1 MEGKYEQ
8 LELIGKGSFGDIY
21 HGRNKATGQDVALKM
36 INLEEADDIANIQQE
51 IKTLS
56 ELKCQYVVQYY
67 DSILKGNNL
76 CIVMEY
82 LGGGSVL
89 DLIKYKKHLDEEA
102 IAIILREVLK
112 GLDYIHKRNKI
123 HRDIKAANI
132 FLNSQGDIRLADFA
146 VSGQLSDQMSKRHT
160 FVGTPFWMA
169 PEVIKQTGHDC
180 KADIWSLGIT
190 AIEMG
195 SGEPPYANLHPMKVL
210 FLIPKNP
217 PPEPPAAFSKH
228 FREFVAACLKKEPEE
243 RPTAAEL
250 LKFKFITKYAKK
262 SPADLLPLIKE
273 KNEWLKANKEAS
285 SSSSS
290 SSAASSSL
298 DATAAAAAEQSPDYT
313 KDIDGSGGSGDAPPV
328 EKHHHHKHKK
338 GAPAPSSSPT
348 QSTAAA
354 TATATATSGSG
365 SGGAKSAALMSV
377 VYPTLG
383 KLLKANQDDEKVVE
397 ALSLLKIAFD
407 KTDAS
412 NPGMTHQFIASVIE
426 TLKKK

>member
-21 HGRNKATGQDVALKM
+21 HGRNKSTGEDVALKM

-56 ELKCQYVVQYY
+56 ELKCEYVVQYY

-89 DLIKYKKHLDEEA
+89 DLIKYKKHLDEET
-102 IAIILREVLK
+102 ISIILREVLL
-112 GLDYIHKRNKI
+112 GLKYIHEKNKI

-132 FLNSQGDIRLADFA
+132 FLNSKAEIRLADFA

-195 SGEPPYANLHPMKVL
+195 TGEPPYANLHPMKVL

-217 PPEPPAAFSKH
+217 PPEPPTTFSKH
-228 FREFVAACLKKEPEE
+228 FREFVSACLRKEPEE

-250 LKFKFITKYAKK
+250 LKYKFITKYAKK
-262 SPADLLPLIKE
+262 SCSDLLPLIRE
-273 KNEWLKANKEAS
+273 KNEWLKTHKDAMTSGSATNSGATS
-285 SSSSS
+285 SQTETSP
-290 SSAASSSL
+290 AA
-298 DATAAAAAEQSPDYT
+298 DQSIDYT
-313 KDIDGSGGSGDAPPV
+313 KEIDSAEPSG

-338 GAPAPSSSPT
+338 STQATSSASPTPGAPPSGSSSG
-348 QSTAAA
+348 SSSSSAGAAA
-354 TATATATSGSG
+354 SGKSG
-365 SGGAKSAALMSV
+365 ALTSV
-377 VYPTLG
+377 VYPTLS
-383 KLLKANQDDEKVVE
+383 KLLMGNQQDQDVVKALVQ
-397 ALSLLKIAFD
+397 LKDAFD
-407 KTDAS
+407 KMERR
-412 NPGMTHQFIASVIE
+412 NPGMTHQFIASIIE